1 MEFTTAVY
9 LLATSLANAATHR
22 DSMVLWVE
30 GAFMVT
36 MEERV
41 TQLERTSDA
50 TLEIVKSHGEAL
62 ARLDAKIDAR
72 FDAVS
77 EDISAVKED
86 VAWIRQKL
94 GSNDR
99 S

>member
-1 MEFTTAVY
+1 
-9 LLATSLANAATHR
+9 
-22 DSMVLWVE
+22 
-30 GAFMVT
+30 MVT

-50 TLEIVKSHGEAL
+50 TLEILKSHGEAL

-77 EDISAVKED
+77 KDISAVREDVSAVKEDVSAVKED
-86 VAWIRQKL
+86 VAWIRQRL
-94 GSNDR
+94 DSSDQ

>member
-1 MEFTTAVY
+1 
-9 LLATSLANAATHR
+9 
-22 DSMVLWVE
+22 
-30 GAFMVT
+30 MVT

-50 TLEIVKSHGEAL
+50 TLEILKSHGEAL

-77 EDISAVKED
+77 KDISAVKEDVSAVKED

-94 GSNDR
+94 DSND
-99 S
+99 

>member
-1 MEFTTAVY
+1 
-9 LLATSLANAATHR
+9 
-22 DSMVLWVE
+22 
-30 GAFMVT
+30 MVT

-50 TLEIVKSHGEAL
+50 TLEILKSHGEAL

-77 EDISAVKED
+77 ARFDAVSKDISAVKED

>member
-1 MEFTTAVY
+1 
-9 LLATSLANAATHR
+9 
-22 DSMVLWVE
+22 
-30 GAFMVT
+30 MVT

-50 TLEIVKSHGEAL
+50 TLEILKSHGEAL

-77 EDISAVKED
+77 ARFDAVSKDISAVKEDVSAVKEEVSAVKED
-86 VAWIRQKL
+86 VAWIRQRL
-94 GSNDR
+94 G
-99 S
+99 